1 MTRKLPSI
9 SIRELI
15 EAGAHFGH
23 RTMRWNPKMSSY
35 LYGARDGIHIIDLQ
49 QTLPLLNQ
57 ALERIY
63 DVAKENGRIL
73 FVGTKM
79 QASEIIAEEAARCGQ
94 FYINHRWLGGTL
106 TNWSTINRSI
116 KKLNDLEKLLADAEI
131 SESEEHEKAKFT
143 KKEKLNISRKIEKL
157 EKSLGG
163 IREIGGVPDLIFIID
178 TNKEDLAVDEANA
191 MGIPVIAILDSNSN
205 PDNITYPIPG
215 NDDASRAIK
224 LYCRLVADTILY
236 GMQEALISSGVDFGA
251 SADLSEVVAL
261 NKKEKQASAPSK
273 EKKKLVVVHKEKA
286 NEAVE
291 ENKTAAPKA
300 ETTEDNTESAK
311 KEKKTTASKKKA

>member
-1 MTRKLPSI
+1 MTRKLPSL

-35 LYGARDGIHIIDLQ
+35 LYGVRDGIHIIDLQ

-57 ALERIY
+57 ALEKIY
-63 DVAKENGRIL
+63 DVAKQNGRIL

-79 QASEIIAEEAARCGQ
+79 QASEIIAEEATRCGQ

-116 KKLNDLEKLLADAEI
+116 KKLNELEQLLADANEA
-131 SESEEHEKAKFT
+131 ETQGEEKAHAKFT

-178 TNKEDLAVDEANA
+178 TNKEDLAVEEAKT
-191 MGIPVIAILDSNSN
+191 MGIPVVAILDSNSN

-215 NDDASRAIK
+215 NDDASRSIK

-236 GMQEALISSGVDFGA
+236 GMQEALVASGVDFG
-251 SADLSEVVAL
+251 SSSDLSDVLLL
-261 NKKEKQASAPSK
+261 NNNKREKQAASK
-273 EKKKLVVVHKEKA
+273 ETKKKPFVEHKDNAIESEKKDAAKAKKSSDEKA
-286 NEAVE
+286 
-291 ENKTAAPKA
+291 
-300 ETTEDNTESAK
+300 
-311 KEKKTTASKKKA
+311 EKKTTTKKKA